1 MAAREGERGSFRTRL
16 TFMPCLM
23 LSCCYALCWVFFYG
37 ISIHFV
43 FSIFIVA
50 YILPYILCT
59 LIFLHFMNVVLYSIT
74 GFVILLYYMLCV
86 VTIYAIYFHV
96 SFVGCDVI
104 LCNVEDD
111 TVYFLSVMQLM
122 NSMVSFP

>member
-1 MAAREGERGSFRTRL
+1 M
-16 TFMPCLM
+16 
-23 LSCCYALCWVFFYG
+23 
-37 ISIHFV
+37 
-43 FSIFIVA
+43 
-50 YILPYILCT
+50 CT

-96 SFVGCDVI
+96 SFVGRDVI

>member
-1 MAAREGERGSFRTRL
+1 M
-16 TFMPCLM
+16 
-23 LSCCYALCWVFFYG
+23 
-37 ISIHFV
+37 
-43 FSIFIVA
+43 
-50 YILPYILCT
+50 CT

-86 VTIYAIYFHV
+86 VTIYAIYFHE
-96 SFVGCDVI
+96 SFVGRDVI